1 MNYPTKKTIQ
11 EYSLNYLLKDF
22 DLTEDDGYDF
32 SGKLESLDEDVVD
45 QLSPKKFIII
55 NEDFFP
61 VNQLDTNID
70 DLKNTC
76 IFTSELLNNFLIKDG
91 YLIIIG
97 AGENFIDQF
106 VNKYLGN
113 IYKYVLSVKDKA
125 ENDNLREAAES
136 GSRSLAKIRNR
147 YGLMMKYYVLKKER
161 YTSPVEIIVP
171 EKEEG
176 FIDDIEVW
184 RGKEKMNWEAQ
195 FFVKDLKYRMSLT
208 TYLDTRRYRG
218 YLSRFKERDVRI
230 VYQFNEPLK
239 KWPKKHDLNLI
250 KDLFI
255 KEVKVFLK
263 LSELDDFKESSS
275 GSI

>member
-11 EYSLNYLLKDF
+11 EYSLNDLLKDF
-22 DLTEDDGYDF
+22 GLTEDDGYDF

-61 VNQLDTNID
+61 LNQLDTNIQ
-70 DLKNTC
+70 DLKNAC
-76 IFTSELLNNFLIKDG
+76 IFTAELLNNFLIKDG

-106 VNKYLGN
+106 ANKYLGN

-136 GSRSLAKIRNR
+136 GSRSLAKIRKR
-147 YGLMMKYYVLKKER
+147 YGLMMKYYVLKKDR

-176 FIDDIEVW
+176 FIEDIE
-184 RGKEKMNWEAQ
+184 A
-195 FFVKDLKYRMSLT
+195 
-208 TYLDTRRYRG
+208 
-218 YLSRFKERDVRI
+218 
-230 VYQFNEPLK
+230 
-239 KWPKKHDLNLI
+239 
-250 KDLFI
+250 
-255 KEVKVFLK
+255 
-263 LSELDDFKESSS
+263 
-275 GSI
+275 